1 MLLEYSNRETL
12 RKKKVTTSIQFPEV
26 LDMTSRVTEEES
38 SENKIDTLT
47 YHLSAVLIHNGPST
61 SSGHYIGN
69 LL

>member
-61 SSGHYIGN
+61 SKY
-69 LL
+69 